1 MARKARKFI
10 IAPGAVYHIVC
21 RGINKKCI
29 FWGVQDYKKFLRIL
43 TETKKKFGFFV
54 YTYNLLPNHFHLLM
68 EMQKIP
74 ISKVMHD
81 INFYYAVYFKRR
93 CKRVG
98 HLFQD
103 RFYSSLI
110 DTESYFWK
118 VAGYIDLNALRAKL
132 VERPEDYPWSSYQ
145 FYAKKD
151 YSGELIDRE
160 RFLRY
165 GGDGPIEELR
175 QDYLKF
181 VEEEAKNPKRP
192 KYITDKFV

>member
-1 MARKARKFI
+1 
-10 IAPGAVYHIVC
+10 
-21 RGINKKCI
+21 
-29 FWGVQDYKKFLRIL
+29 
-43 TETKKKFGFFV
+43 
-54 YTYNLLPNHFHLLM
+54 
-68 EMQKIP
+68 
-74 ISKVMHD
+74 MHD